1 MAGRPSDSTIA
12 QFVKRV
18 RGTVIQPGQADFD
31 QARRVWNAMVDRRP
45 ALIVRCA
52 GADDVK
58 AAIDFARE
66 RDLPVAVRG
75 GGHSVA
81 GYGTCDGGLVI
92 DLSPMRGARVDPE
105 NRVATVQGGAKWG
118 DLDRATQAHALAVT
132 GGIVSETG
140 VA

>member
-1 MAGRPSDSTIA
+1 
-12 QFVKRV
+12 
-18 RGTVIQPGQADFD
+18 
-31 QARRVWNAMVDRRP
+31 MVDRRP

-58 AAIDFARE
+58 AAVDFARQQ
-66 RDLPVAVRG
+66 DLPVAVRG

-81 GYGTCDGGLVI
+81 GHGSCDGGLVI
-92 DLSPMRGARVDPE
+92 DLSAMRGARVDPE
-105 NRVATVQGGAKWG
+105 KRVATVQGGAKWG

-140 VA
+140 VAGLTLGGGIG